1 MSCICKPAEHSI
13 LEMCNCSPDGHKFLG
28 KFYCWRHLFNKIAGM
43 RKCGHPACV
52 ATNHFHCGGRT
63 DALGQWF
70 CPEHL
75 HSQYSSDVLII
86 WVLKQQEFP
95 PDIVR
100 NIYHL
105 MVGSLNST
113 KLEATAKALHRRHQ
127 RQQQAIATGPGD
139 ALPATSPSSG
149 GKSL

>member
-1 MSCICKPAEHSI
+1 
-13 LEMCNCSPDGHKFLG
+13 
-28 KFYCWRHLFNKIAGM
+28 M

-127 RQQQAIATGPGD
+127 RQQQAIAT
-139 ALPATSPSSG
+139 A
-149 GKSL
+149 